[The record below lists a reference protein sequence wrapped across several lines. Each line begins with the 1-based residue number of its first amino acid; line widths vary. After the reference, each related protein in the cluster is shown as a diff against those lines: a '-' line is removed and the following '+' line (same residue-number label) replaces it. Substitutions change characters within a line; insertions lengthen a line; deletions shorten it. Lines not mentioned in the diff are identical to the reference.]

1 MPPIPITN
9 PDDPRLED
17 FRNVR
22 DADLLGRRGVFM
34 AEGRFVVRTLLT
46 QSPLRCRTVL
56 VTPPAWESVRDAVEV
71 AAARPNAPEVLLA
84 SQEVMNTVAGFD
96 IHRGCLAVGE
106 RPIETT
112 VDSVLAVAPTP
123 PSHAGLVVLE
133 NLTNHDNVGSI
144 FRSALALGA
153 SGVLLS
159 HGCCDPLYRKSI
171 RVSMGAA
178 LRLPFASIIDWSAE
192 IAMLKAAGF
201 TVAALATGAGSH
213 DLDTFASDV
222 GSQPLDRSRR
232 FALLVGTEGE
242 GLSPAAIASADVVLR
257 IGMVPGVDSLNAGVA
272 AAVAMHRLF
281 PIGEGCQSKQSESR
295 PASSAPPR

>member
-1 MPPIPITN
+1 LQPILITT
-9 PDDPRLED
+9 PDDARLDE

-56 VTPPAWESVRDAVEV
+56 VTPPAWESVRDALE
-71 AAARPNAPEVLLA
+71 AAAAGPNPPEVLLA

-106 RPIETT
+106 RPGASTME
-112 VDSVLAVAPTP
+112 SVLAAAPAP
-123 PSHAGLVVLE
+123 PAPAGIVVLE

-159 HGCCDPLYRKSI
+159 RGCCDPLYRKSI

-178 LRLPFASIIDWSAE
+178 LRLPFASIPDWAE
-192 IAMLKAAGF
+192 AMAVLKGAGF
-201 TVAALATGAGSH
+201 TVAALATGAGSQ
-213 DLDTFASDV
+213 DLDVFASGAAAGAAA
-222 GSQPLDRSRR
+222 GSSVRSRR
-232 FALLVGTEGE
+232 IALLVGTEGE
-242 GLSPAAIASADVVLR
+242 GLSAEALASADVVLR

-281 PIGEGCQSKQSESR
+281 TV
-295 PASSAPPR
+295 